1 MLLSSLSLLFLP
13 ITLAAK
19 STCLPSGDENAIN
32 QAFAA
37 GEHVRGATSAAF
49 IVLVVKK

>member
-37 GEHVRGATSAAF
+37 GEHVPLS
-49 IVLVVKK
+49 